1 MLEKIIYKKMMSI
14 PKIKFL
20 TSLRVIKNYAAK
32 FLSNNT
38 RKKNVNYRSILL
50 QKCSYKKVF

>member
-14 PKIKFL
+14 RKIKPL

>member
-20 TSLRVIKNYAAK
+20 TSLQVIKNYAAK